1 MPLRDAGLLGERRV
15 DWRHETESRRPSA
28 RMQSPTRVYEWVAS
42 RSSAQWYRVWH
53 LLYHHLR
60 SRSPWATV

>member
-28 RMQSPTRVYEWVAS
+28 RMQSPTRVYEWGCLEIFCAVV
-42 RSSAQWYRVWH
+42 SSLTPAV
-53 LLYHHLR
+53 
-60 SRSPWATV
+60 SPPPLALAVSNR